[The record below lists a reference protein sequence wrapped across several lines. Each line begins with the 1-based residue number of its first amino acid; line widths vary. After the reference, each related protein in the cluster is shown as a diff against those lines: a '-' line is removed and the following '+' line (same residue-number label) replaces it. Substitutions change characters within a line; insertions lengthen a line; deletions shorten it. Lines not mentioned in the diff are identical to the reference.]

1 MAEMRMVRW
10 VCDVK
15 EKKDKVPSKEWR
27 DRLGLEE
34 IISLPQWNRLEWY
47 GHVLQKRKQWLVE
60 EIYGYEIEG
69 SRPRGSP
76 KRTWTYGEQK
86 DS

>member
-34 IISLPQWNRLEWY
+34 IISLPQ
-47 GHVLQKRKQWLVE
+47 
-60 EIYGYEIEG
+60 
-69 SRPRGSP
+69 
-76 KRTWTYGEQK
+76 
-86 DS
+86 